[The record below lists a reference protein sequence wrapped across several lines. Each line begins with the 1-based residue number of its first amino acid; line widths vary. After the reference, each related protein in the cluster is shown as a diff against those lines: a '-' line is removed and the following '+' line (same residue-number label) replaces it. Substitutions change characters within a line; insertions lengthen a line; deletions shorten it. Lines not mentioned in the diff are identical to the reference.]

1 MLDLVHSVDPQK
13 GLNDASRLSAST
25 STIAIISTTVPDP
38 LAITTVI
45 NCSFHQVFYYSFT
58 FLLPSFSVYSVG
70 NSVTLCDIMRDM
82 VTSKVTSQDM
92 SHIVW
97 LGVWDN

>member
-1 MLDLVHSVDPQK
+1 MRELNGLLGIKTKLSIAFHPQTDGQTEHMNQELEQYLCHK
-13 GLNDASRLSAST
+13 LLLSPSIL
-25 STIAIISTTVPDP
+25 S
-38 LAITTVI
+38 L
-45 NCSFHQVFYYSFT
+45 FF
-58 FLLPSFSVYSVG
+58 SFSLLYFSIYSVG
-70 NSVTLCDIMRDM
+70 NSVTPCDIMRDK